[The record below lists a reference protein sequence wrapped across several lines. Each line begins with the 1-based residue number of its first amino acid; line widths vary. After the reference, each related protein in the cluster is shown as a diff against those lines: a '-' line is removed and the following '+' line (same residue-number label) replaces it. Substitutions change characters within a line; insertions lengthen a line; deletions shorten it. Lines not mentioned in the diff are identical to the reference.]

1 MPLCSKAL
9 IVSISD
15 ILQNARKI
23 KLLGHMFGI
32 CPQCA
37 HFKCSLKRFFFPKAQ
52 NCQTLEKGNGIY
64 DRNQPGVQDLQ
75 VSYWD
80 DTYKPTRVGRGS
92 SSITQIL
99 LCIAVSTSIRPHKT
113 QKKTAKRSQ
122 GRTQNII
129 DLLRKQATC
138 IGAKV
143 LFCSFCIFCN
153 IEVVVFNFVSY
164 LICTEKWDS

>member
-1 MPLCSKAL
+1 MPFCSKAL

-113 QKKTAKRSQ
+113 QKKQQRGGENSEHYRFVEEASNMHRCESSF
-122 GRTQNII
+122 
-129 DLLRKQATC
+129 LF
-138 IGAKV
+138 V
-143 LFCSFCIFCN
+143 LYF
-153 IEVVVFNFVSY
+153 
-164 LICTEKWDS
+164 L